1 MNKHVKR
8 VSNVDSSLKLNYK
21 ACILLLIFEEEVD
34 LNMGR
39 TDFLRNN
46 NDVLLFYLVFLLSL
60 NLSNSDAL
68 NLVGE
73 RVLFVRDYLC
83 EKDLPGLNQGIQH
96 LV

>member
-21 ACILLLIFEEEVD
+21 ACILLLIFEEEID

-39 TDFLRNN
+39 TDFLRDN

-73 RVLFVRDYLC
+73 RVLFVRYYLC
-83 EKDLPGLNQGIQH
+83 EEDLPGLDQSIQH

>member
-39 TDFLRNN
+39 TDFLRDN
-46 NDVLLFYLVFLLSL
+46 NDVLLFYLAFLLSL

-68 NLVGE
+68 NLV
-73 RVLFVRDYLC
+73 
-83 EKDLPGLNQGIQH
+83 
-96 LV
+96 